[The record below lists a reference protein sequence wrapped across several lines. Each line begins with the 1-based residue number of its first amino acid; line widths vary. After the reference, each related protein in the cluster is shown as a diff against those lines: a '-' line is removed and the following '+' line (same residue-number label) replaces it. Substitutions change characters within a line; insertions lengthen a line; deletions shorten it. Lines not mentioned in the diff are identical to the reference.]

1 MDATSWAAPGALALI
16 VLSALAYALHRR
28 RLEARHR
35 LELAAAVSRNLH
47 QPASL
52 HPEIDATLCIGSLS
66 CLRACPEGDIL
77 GIVDGRAKLIRGA
90 NCIGHGRCAL
100 ECPVSAIKL
109 VVGTEERGVDL
120 PEVDAN
126 FESSRAG
133 VHIVGEL
140 GGMGLIRNSV
150 TQGLECVEALK
161 SRRGACADGAVE
173 VAIVGAGPAGLATA
187 LACRKDGMTFR
198 VLEQDSVGG
207 TIAHYP
213 RQKIVMTDP
222 LELPFFGHLKDY
234 LLSKED
240 LLDLWHKAIA
250 VAQLKIE
257 EGVKVTG
264 IEGQDGDFTVQTEK
278 GPVKA
283 RKVVLATGRRGSP
296 RKLGV
301 PGEQLEKVAYRLVDP
316 EQYAGSKVLV
326 VGGGDSALEAAMAIA
341 EETDAEVTLSYR
353 NEALGRCRDANRQKF
368 EAHVAQGRIRALW
381 SSQVTGITEKDVA
394 LTTPQ
399 GPVTLANDF
408 VIASIGGEL
417 PLEFLQKMGVGVRRF
432 HGEELHKDSA
442 LAAGP
447 GVRETRAQ
455 AELRR
460 RRRIALGL
468 GVLGVA
474 IVALLA
480 LKGWQYYLL
489 PMKARFKDALHAALK
504 PAGLWGHG
512 VGVVATLFMLSNFLY
527 PMRKRLGFMKG
538 RTTIRTW
545 LTFHMFVGFMSPL
558 VILFHAAF
566 QANNDIARWTLLA
579 LLVVVSTGVVGRFV
593 FGLVPAEGDAAL
605 EEADVLAE
613 LERSKGQILA
623 AVAGT
628 PSAAERAKALMDEL
642 SGKAPSSFL
651 GAVFSLL
658 TTRLRVGGKLGAL
671 SRELGDPERSR
682 LLREAAERLA
692 RLRVQGQFLKTFKR
706 LLSGWR
712 LFHAV
717 LAVFLVIA
725 IAGHIGLSLYLG
737 YRWIF

>member
-1 MDATSWAAPGALALI
+1 MDWSSWSASLALGVI
-16 VLSALAYALHRR
+16 VVSALAYALYRR

-52 HPEIDATLCIGSLS
+52 HPVIDATKCIGSLS

-77 GIVDGRAKLIRGA
+77 GIVDGKAKLIRGA

-100 ECPVSAIKL
+100 ECPVEAIKL

-120 PEVDAN
+120 PEVDAT

-133 VHIVGEL
+133 VHVVGEL
-140 GGMGLIRNSV
+140 GGMGLIRNAV
-150 TQGLECVEALK
+150 TQGLECAEALA
-161 SRRGACADGAVE
+161 SRRGKCADGAVE

-187 LACRKDGMTFR
+187 LACRKAGLSFR
-198 VLEQDSVGG
+198 LLEQDTVGG

-240 LLDLWHKAIA
+240 LLGLWHKAIA
-250 VAQLKIE
+250 AAQLKVE

-264 IEGQDGDFTVQTEK
+264 LEGADGDFTIQTDK
-278 GPVKA
+278 GPVRA
-283 RKVVLATGRRGSP
+283 RKVVLATGRRGTP
-296 RKLGV
+296 RKLNA

-341 EETDAEVTLSYR
+341 EETDAEVALSYR
-353 NEALGRCRDANRQKF
+353 NEALGRCRDANRAKF
-368 EAHVAQGRIRALW
+368 EAHVAKGRIQAVW
-381 SSQVTGITEKDVA
+381 SSQVTGITEKDVT
-394 LTTPQ
+394 LSTPK
-399 GPVTLANDF
+399 GPATLANDF
-408 VIASIGGEL
+408 VIVSIGGEL
-417 PLEFLQKMGVGVRRF
+417 PLEFLQKMGVVVRRF
-432 HGEELHKDSA
+432 HGEELRKGSA
-442 LAAGP
+442 AAGP

-455 AELRR
+455 AEARR
-460 RRRIALGL
+460 RRRIAVGL
-468 GVLGVA
+468 AVLGA
-474 IVALLA
+474 LIVCLLA
-480 LKGWQYYLL
+480 LKGWEYYLL
-489 PMKARFKDALHAALK
+489 PHKARFKAELHSYLK
-504 PAGLWGHG
+504 PAGFWGHG
-512 VGVVATLFMLSNFLY
+512 VGVVATAFMLSNFLY

-579 LLVVVSTGVVGRFV
+579 LVVVVSTGVVGRFV

-613 LERSKGQILA
+613 LERSKGQVLA

-628 PSAAERAKALMDEL
+628 PAAANAHALMDEL
-642 SGKAPSSFL
+642 TAKAPGSFL
-651 GAVFSLL
+651 GAVASLV
-658 TTRLRVGGKLGAL
+658 TTRLRLSGRL
-671 SRELGDPERSR
+671 SRLSRDMGDPERARVLRAAALR
-682 LLREAAERLA
+682 LS
-692 RLRVQGQFLKTFKR
+692 RLRVQVRFLSTFKR

-717 LAVFLVIA
+717 LALFLVAA
-725 IAGHIGLSLYLG
+725 IGVHIGLSFYLG

>member
-1 MDATSWAAPGALALI
+1 MDSSN
-16 VLSALAYALHRR
+16 LSAYAALGVIVICATAYALYRR

-35 LELAAAVSRNLH
+35 QELAAAVSRNLH

-52 HPEIDATLCIGSLS
+52 HPEIDATKCIGSLS

-77 GIVDGRAKLIRGA
+77 GIVDGKAKLIRGA

-100 ECPVSAIKL
+100 ECPVSAIRL

-120 PEVDAN
+120 PEIDAN

-133 VHIVGEL
+133 VHVVGEL

-150 TQGLECVEALK
+150 TQGLEVVEALA
-161 SRRGACADGAVE
+161 SRRGKVAEGAVE

-187 LACRKDGMTFR
+187 LACRKAGLSFR
-198 VLEQDSVGG
+198 LLEQDTVGG

-222 LELPFFGHLKDY
+222 LELPFFGHLKDS

-240 LLDLWHKAIA
+240 LLALWHKAIA
-250 VAQLKIE
+250 AAELKVE
-257 EGVKVTG
+257 EGVQVSG
-264 IEGQDGDFTVQTEK
+264 IEGADGDFAVQTGQ

-283 RKVVLATGRRGSP
+283 RKVVLATGRRGTP
-296 RKLGV
+296 RKLGA
-301 PGEQLEKVAYRLVDP
+301 PGEQLDKVAYRLVDP

-326 VGGGDSALEAAMAIA
+326 VGGGDSALEAAMAVA

-368 EAHVAQGRIRALW
+368 EAHVAKGRIRALW
-381 SSQVTGITEKDVA
+381 SSQVSGIGEREAT
-394 LTTPQ
+394 LTTPG
-399 GPVTLANDF
+399 GPVTLPNDY
-408 VIASIGGEL
+408 VLVSIGGEL

-432 HGEELHKDSA
+432 HGEELRKDSA
-442 LAAGP
+442 AAGP

-460 RRRIALGL
+460 RRRIAAGLAFLG
-468 GVLGVA
+468 A
-474 IVALLA
+474 CIVALLA
-480 LKGWQYYLL
+480 LKGGDYYLL
-489 PMKARFKDALHAALK
+489 PLKARFKDAMHAALK

-512 VGVVATLFMLSNFLY
+512 VGVVATAFMLSNFLY

-566 QANNDIARWTLLA
+566 QANNDIARWTLMA
-579 LLVVVSTGVVGRFV
+579 LLIVVSTGVVGRFV

-628 PSAAERAKALMDEL
+628 AAAADAKKLMDDLAAKPPGSFVGAVLSLVTTRVRL
-642 SGKAPSSFL
+642 SG
-651 GAVFSLL
+651 
-658 TTRLRVGGKLGAL
+658 RLATLARA
-671 SRELGDPERSR
+671 LGDPERSR
-682 LLREAAERLA
+682 QLRQAAERLA
-692 RLRVQGQFLKTFKR
+692 RLRVQARFLGSFKR

-717 LAVFLVIA
+717 LALFLVVA
-725 IAGHIGLSLYLG
+725 IAGHIGLSFYLG